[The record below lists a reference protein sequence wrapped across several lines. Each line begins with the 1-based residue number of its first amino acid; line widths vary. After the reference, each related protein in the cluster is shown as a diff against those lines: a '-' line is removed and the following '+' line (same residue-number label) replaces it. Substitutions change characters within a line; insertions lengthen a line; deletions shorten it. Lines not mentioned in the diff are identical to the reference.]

1 MPYRSSNTNAS
12 NAPDEQAVYETMM
25 SLWPC
30 FLAHCN
36 FLKHGLGWLEGGL
49 TASFE
54 KMVLDAEMI
63 QMMVAFLKPL
73 DLSVDELGLEAMA
86 EVGPGGHFFGA
97 SQTMA
102 RYETAFYRPLLSDW
116 RNFET
121 WRESGAETAGQR
133 AHRLYQALLADY
145 RPPAMDPAVAEQ
157 LDAYVTRRI
166 ADGGAD
172 RDAA

>member
-1 MPYRSSNTNAS
+1 
-12 NAPDEQAVYETMM
+12 MM

-73 DLSVDELGLEAMA
+73 NLSVDELGLEAMA
-86 EVGPGGHFFGA
+86 EVGPGGIFSAHPHHGA
-97 SQTMA
+97 
-102 RYETAFYRPLLSDW
+102 L
-116 RNFET
+116 
-121 WRESGAETAGQR
+121 
-133 AHRLYQALLADY
+133 
-145 RPPAMDPAVAEQ
+145 
-157 LDAYVTRRI
+157 
-166 ADGGAD
+166 
-172 RDAA
+172 